1 MGEDILASLSGKV
14 VSSGWYNSVYG
25 NVVILNHGN
34 NIQTFYAHMSKT
46 LVKVGQEVKRG
57 DVIGKVGS
65 TGLSTGPHL
74 HFEIRINGEHV
85 DPTKRINLK

>member
-1 MGEDILASLSGKV
+1 MSGKV

-25 NVVILNHGN
+25 NVIIINHGN
-34 NIQTFYAHMSKT
+34 NIQTFYAHLDKT
-46 LVKVGQEVKRG
+46 LVKKGQDVKAG
-57 DVIGKVGS
+57 DVIGKMGS

-85 DPTKRINLK
+85 DPLKRIKS